1 MEYHKILKIFE
12 KIIVNLIIIVLSI
25 IAMFVIWGFVQLNV
39 QKKEYLNI
47 FGYSLFS
54 TETGSMSPTMEK
66 GDIVIIKIGDEI
78 REKDI
83 ITYKKENVFITHR
96 IEQIEGDF
104 IIAKGD
110 NNNTE
115 DDPIKKDDVIGKAV
129 YIINNVEIW
138 KKVFSDKNV
147 IIPICITVVL
157 FVLLIS
163 YKEKTDSEL
172 KKMASKVDVS
182 EELDEKKSTAKDKK
196 TGDKDD

>member
-1 MEYHKILKIFE
+1 MKHHKILNIIE
-12 KIIVNLIIIVLSI
+12 KIVVNLIIIILSI
-25 IAMFVIWGFVQLNV
+25 IAIIVIWGFVQLNV

-47 FGYSLFS
+47 FGYSVFS

-66 GDIVIIKIGDEI
+66 GDIVIIKIGDEV

-96 IEQIEGDF
+96 IEQMNGDF

-115 DDPIKKDDVIGKAV
+115 DEPITKDEVIGKAV

-138 KKVFSDKNV
+138 KKVFTDIHV
-147 IIPICITVVL
+147 IIPISITIIL
-157 FVLLIS
+157 FVLLVL
-163 YKEKTDSEL
+163 YKEKTSE
-172 KKMASKVDVS
+172 
-182 EELDEKKSTAKDKK
+182 KK
-196 TGDKDD
+196 TGDKNDW

>member
-96 IEQIEGDF
+96 IEKINEDS

-110 NNNTE
+110 RNNTE
-115 DDPIKKDDVIGKAV
+115 DEPIKKDDIIGRV
-129 YIINNVEIW
+129 VFIINDVEVW
-138 KKVFSDKNV
+138 KKVFTDINV
-147 IIPICITVVL
+147 IIPICITVIL
-157 FVLLIS
+157 FILLVS
-163 YKEKTDSEL
+163 YKEKTG
-172 KKMASKVDVS
+172 
-182 EELDEKKSTAKDKK
+182 EENVW
-196 TGDKDD
+196 

>member
-83 ITYKKENVFITHR
+83 IKKHMWPLTISAVPMCREAWIVTMADKWCSLMETFHVHKGHGAL
-96 IEQIEGDF
+96 IEKLRKIE
-104 IIAKGD
+104 
-110 NNNTE
+110 E
-115 DDPIKKDDVIGKAV
+115 EQGK
-129 YIINNVEIW
+129 
-138 KKVFSDKNV
+138 
-147 IIPICITVVL
+147 
-157 FVLLIS
+157 
-163 YKEKTDSEL
+163 
-172 KKMASKVDVS
+172 
-182 EELDEKKSTAKDKK
+182 
-196 TGDKDD
+196 

>member
-1 MEYHKILKIFE
+1 MQK
-12 KIIVNLIIIVLSI
+12 VIIIIL
-25 IAMFVIWGFVQLNV
+25 
-39 QKKEYLNI
+39 
-47 FGYSLFS
+47 
-54 TETGSMSPTMEK
+54 
-66 GDIVIIKIGDEI
+66 
-78 REKDI
+78 
-83 ITYKKENVFITHR
+83 
-96 IEQIEGDF
+96 
-104 IIAKGD
+104 
-110 NNNTE
+110 
-115 DDPIKKDDVIGKAV
+115 KDDVIGKAV

-182 EELDEKKSTAKDKK
+182 EEFDEKKSTAKDKK